1 MAFDTLTEKFQK
13 AFRNITGKGKLTEK
27 NMEEML
33 KEVRT
38 ALLEADVKFSVVKR
52 LIADIKEKAMGQEVL
67 KSLNPSEMVL
77 KIVRDEL
84 IELLGEEEN
93 IVFAPQ
99 GITTVMMVGLQGTG
113 KTTAA
118 AKIANLMKKHQGRRV
133 MLAACDLIRPAA
145 IEQLQTLGKSIGVEV
160 FTLGLTTDAID
171 TAKKA
176 LQYAQEKN
184 YDTVI
189 FDTAGRLHIDDDLMQ
204 ELVDIKAAIAPNEIL
219 LTVDAMSGQS
229 ILEVAKTFHDTLAVS
244 GLVVTK
250 FDSDTKGG
258 GVLSVRSETGVPVKF
273 VGVGEKVEDLET
285 FHPDRMVSRIMGG
298 GDLASL
304 IEGLQNKIDME
315 EAEATGRRMMSGN
328 FDLNDML
335 SQYEQMGKMGS
346 FSGIMKMIPG
356 LNSLAG
362 QINDDD
368 ANKKL
373 KKNKAIIQSMT
384 KEERSNPDILRASR
398 KQRIA
403 KGSGTT
409 VAEVNTCIKEFEKM
423 KKAMT
428 QMQAMMAGGGMP
440 GMPGMG
446 GMGGLGGLRAAS
458 QAKKMSK
465 KLRKMNRR

>member
-52 LIADIKEKAMGQEVL
+52 LINDIKEKALGQEVL

-77 KIVRDEL
+77 KIVHDEL
-84 IELLGEEEN
+84 IALLGEEED

-118 AKIANLMKKHQGRRV
+118 AKIANLMKKNQSRRV

-145 IEQLQTLGKSIGVEV
+145 IEQLQTLGKSIDVEV
-160 FTLGLTTDAID
+160 FTLGLTTDAVD

-176 LQYAQEKN
+176 LQYAKEKN

-189 FDTAGRLHIDDDLMQ
+189 FDTAGRLHIDEVLMQ
-204 ELVDIKAAIAPNEIL
+204 ELVDIKTAIQPHEIL

-229 ILEVAKTFHDTLAVS
+229 ILEVAKTFHDTLAVT

-273 VGVGEKVEDLET
+273 TGVGEKIDDLET

-298 GDLASL
+298 GDMATL
-304 IEGLQNKIDME
+304 IDELNKKIDME
-315 EAEATGRRMMSGN
+315 EAERTGHRMMSGN

-356 LNSLAG
+356 LNQLAG

-409 VAEVNTCIKEFEKM
+409 VADVNTCIKEYEKM
-423 KKAMT
+423 KKAMQ

-440 GMPGMG
+440 NIPGMG
-446 GMGGLGGLRAAS
+446 GIGGLRAR
-458 QAKKMSK
+458 QQMKKQSK